1 MDLSPRQAV
10 PTASGSGRRRKLG
23 PVIVLAVVLVVAGG
37 LVFQFLRNAT
47 VYFCNA
53 DEVGVRDDCSGEQRF
68 RLQGTVAAGSVVSD
82 GDQLAFAV
90 SYGDATIP
98 VDFIGAPPELF
109 EEGIPVVVEGV
120 YDGAEFDGDRILV
133 KHSEEY
139 VEDNPDRVTTSI
151 PGA

>member
-1 MDLSPRQAV
+1 MPTRWALS
-10 PTASGSGRRRKLG
+10 
-23 PVIVLAVVLVVAGG
+23 
-37 LVFQFLRNAT
+37 
-47 VYFCNA
+47 
-53 DEVGVRDDCSGEQRF
+53 DDCSGEQRF

-120 YDGAEFDGDRILV
+120 LRRCRVRRGSHLV
-133 KHSEEY
+133 KPGGEC